1 MKTIPSFQFLYGKNN
16 EKIYTYFTDMMLKE
30 KYLATNSIYLSYK
43 HKEQDIKNYL
53 KSVDKVFKKI
63 HLLMK
68 NKKSLKKVRIRKY
81 NY

>member
-1 MKTIPSFQFLYGKNN
+1 
-16 EKIYTYFTDMMLKE
+16 MLKE
-30 KYLATNSIYLSYK
+30 KYLATNTVYLSYK
-43 HKEQDIKNYL
+43 HKEKDIKNYL

-68 NKKSLKKVRIRKY
+68 NNKGLKKIRVRKF